1 MLKMLPMLPPYWSS
15 TPLSTHA
22 KFDRQK
28 TEDGTKKTNSTGKKW
43 NTAQFFFNSTGAWVS
58 KTPAIFDTR
67 EIRQAKNG
75 RWHKKNKF
83 DRQKMEYG
91 TIFFQFDRGVGVES
105 GVELQ

>member
-1 MLKMLPMLPPYWSS
+1 MSYFHISYTASPEGPAIFLDVSVTHFTWLRGYEDWSV
-15 TPLSTHA
+15 
-22 KFDRQK
+22 
-28 TEDGTKKTNSTGKKW
+28 
-43 NTAQFFFNSTGAWVS
+43 NSTGAWVS

-105 GVELQ
+105 GVVLQ